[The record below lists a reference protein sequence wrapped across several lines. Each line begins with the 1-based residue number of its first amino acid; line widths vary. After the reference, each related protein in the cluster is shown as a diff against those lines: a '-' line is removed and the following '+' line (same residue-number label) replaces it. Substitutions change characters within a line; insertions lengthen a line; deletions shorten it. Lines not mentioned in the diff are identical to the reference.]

1 MTNGIETLE
10 LLAKLG
16 ERLSAVL
23 EKEFSALTEKNL
35 DLLESLQSQKV
46 HLLSEIE
53 QTWQA
58 FNAEA
63 AGGDQDILDAV
74 RAQMADCKDKHIRN
88 DLLLRRQMETVK
100 DLLATLTS
108 QSAERFG
115 DVYNKLGRI
124 KR

>member
-1 MTNGIETLE
+1 M
-10 LLAKLG
+10 
-16 ERLSAVL
+16 L

-46 HLLSEIE
+46 DLLSEIE
-53 QTWQA
+53 RTWQA
-58 FNAEA
+58 FDAEA
-63 AGGDQDILDAV
+63 AGDQDTLDAV

-88 DLLLRRQMETVK
+88 DLLLRRQMEAVK

>member
-1 MTNGIETLE
+1 MTDGIETLK
-10 LLAKLG
+10 LLTELG

-46 HLLSEIE
+46 DLLSEIE

-58 FNAEA
+58 FDAEA
-63 AGGDQDILDAV
+63 AGDQDTLDAV

-88 DLLLRRQMETVK
+88 DLLLRRQMETVR

>member
-1 MTNGIETLE
+1 MTNGIETLGLLTE
-10 LLAKLG
+10 LGVRLA
-16 ERLSAVL
+16 AVL
-23 EKEFSALTEKNL
+23 EKEFSALVEKNL

-46 HLLSEIE
+46 ALLTEIE
-53 QTWQA
+53 QTWQG
-58 FNAEA
+58 FNTETVA
-63 AGGDQDILDAV
+63 DQTALDAV
-74 RAQMADCKDKHIRN
+74 RALMADCKDKHIRN

-100 DLLATLTS
+100 TLLATLTS